1 MSTPLRLIVLTL
13 VLLALAGTAATLQLN
28 AQRSSRK
35 HLAGTE
41 ATPEL
46 QAAITA
52 LRADQQKAFFVLLAA
67 SLIAVV
73 TVALVPSRQ
82 REVPAS
88 LDHARSDIAQM
99 DRLART
105 TVAQA
110 EALAGERAA
119 RIRTEETLHLQQLL
133 VNHALEEKIR
143 LGRDLHDG
151 IIQSLYAAGLT
162 FESARQRRPEAPA
175 EADELL
181 DRGLALINAS
191 IRDIRGYI
199 QSLNRT
205 SEERH
210 AGFGAALSMML
221 DTLGGHREVGFDVN
235 LDATAEER
243 LHKTQLADLLQ
254 IVREAASNALRH
266 GEARHIT
273 VRLHENGVLLML
285 MIQDNGRGF
294 DPQALK
300 QPGLGLANLHA
311 RAAALSGDLRITSHP
326 GQGTRLVLT
335 FPSLSPS

>member
-1 MSTPLRLIVLTL
+1 MSTPLRLLILTF
-13 VLLALAGTAATLQLN
+13 VLLSLAGTAVMLQLN
-28 AQRSSRK
+28 TQQRARK
-35 HLAGTE
+35 HLAGVE
-41 ATPEL
+41 PSPAVR
-46 QAAITA
+46 AAVTA
-52 LRADQQKAFFVLLAA
+52 LRADQQKTFFVLLAA
-67 SLIAVV
+67 SLAAVV
-73 TVALVPSRQ
+73 MVALVPSRS
-82 REVPAS
+82 REDPSS
-88 LDHARSDIAQM
+88 LGRARSDIAQM

-175 EADELL
+175 EADALL
-181 DRGLALINAS
+181 ERGLTLLNTS

-199 QSLNRT
+199 QSLNR
-205 SEERH
+205 SVEERPME
-210 AGFGAALSMML
+210 FGAALTMML
-221 DTLGGHREVGFDVN
+221 DGLGGHREAGFDVR

-266 GEARHIT
+266 GEARRIT
-273 VRLHENGVLLML
+273 VRLHEDGILLML
-285 MIQDNGRGF
+285 MIQDDGRGF
-294 DPQALK
+294 DPQAPEK
-300 QPGLGLANLHA
+300 TGLGLANLRA
-311 RAAALSGDLRITSHP
+311 RAASLSGDLRITSQP

>member
-1 MSTPLRLIVLTL
+1 MSTPLRLLVLTL

-28 AQRSSRK
+28 AQQHARK
-35 HLAGTE
+35 YLAGVE
-41 ATPEL
+41 PSPAVH
-46 QAAITA
+46 AAVAA
-52 LRADQQKAFFVLLAA
+52 LRANQQKAFFILLAA
-67 SLIAVV
+67 SLAAVV
-73 TVALVPSRQ
+73 TVALVPSRL
-82 REVPAS
+82 REAPAS

-162 FESARQRRPEAPA
+162 FESARQRRSEAPT
-175 EADELL
+175 EADALL
-181 DRGLALINAS
+181 DRGLALLNAS

-199 QSLNRT
+199 ESLNRT
-205 SEERH
+205 SDERH
-210 AGFGAALSMML
+210 VEFGAALTIML
-221 DTLGGHREVGFDVN
+221 DALGGHREVGFDVS

-266 GEARHIT
+266 GEARLVT
-273 VRLHENGVLLML
+273 VRLHENGILLML
-285 MIQDNGRGF
+285 MIQDDGRGF
-294 DPQALK
+294 DPQAL
-300 QPGLGLANLHA
+300 QHPGLGLANLHA
-311 RAAALSGDLRITSHP
+311 RAAALSGDLRITSQP